1 MLGNEQKI
9 FHAYLCTRQSNE
21 LMVPVMLL
29 EKESLG
35 TEDRPIL
42 PFVLRIIIYTYVRVN
57 KCVDWH
63 KKTN

>member
-9 FHAYLCTRQSNE
+9 FRAYLCTRRLNE
-21 LMVPVMLL
+21 LLVPVMLL
-29 EKESLG
+29 RKESLRM
-35 TEDRPIL
+35 EDRPIL
-42 PFVLRIIIYTYVRVN
+42 PFVLKIIVHTFVSEN